1 MRDWCA
7 AKPDERNLGYARS
20 IDAVPPSCTRLVLV
34 GEAGE
39 PFCDAWNSFLD
50 EHPNVKEIVFLSP
63 SFSANDVPAD
73 LAGRCGV
80 RIVQGS
86 VATRVAGYAELP
98 SGLTVVPG
106 AGLYIPDWL
115 DRVAAPAASRPEQP
129 AP

>member
-1 MRDWCA
+1 M
-7 AKPDERNLGYARS
+7 
-20 IDAVPPSCTRLVLV
+20 

-39 PFCDAWNSFLD
+39 PFCNAWSSFLD
-50 EHPNVKEIVFLSP
+50 AHPQNKEVVFLSP
-63 SFSANDVPAD
+63 SFSANDVPAA

-86 VATRVAGYAELP
+86 VAARAAGYAEHP

-115 DRVAAPAASRPEQP
+115 DRVAASSNSCQGNSDERRRASIPSI
-129 AP
+129 